1 MEFFLDSRFFE
12 IRRLVVLFLNVQYSK
27 QRINNIQIEI
37 YTTKFRKN
45 LPVSS
50 DKSAAAFGI
59 GALATGNTNCPTRH
73 LVKKSVASIKVNT
86 LK

>member
-1 MEFFLDSRFFE
+1 M
-12 IRRLVVLFLNVQYSK
+12 FLNVQYSK
-27 QRINNIQIEI
+27 QRINNIQIQI

-59 GALATGNTNCPTRH
+59 GALATGNTNCPTRN
-73 LVKKSVASIKVNT
+73 LVKKVLLPLRSI
-86 LK
+86 L